1 MRPSASRRLYAG
13 RVRALMMGTEALVL
27 GSGCCA
33 GCAGR
38 PLSLLWRLGATA
50 SAHLRMAWRCVLGS
64 L

>member
-38 PLSLLWRLGATA
+38 PLSLLWRLGAA
-50 SAHLRMAWRCVLGS
+50 APSA
-64 L
+64 